1 MEILEN
7 IFSTDNEIVEQLK
20 GYAKKPNYEKIF
32 FEHLGPELKKI
43 FNNKKDKVFTNHFLE
58 ASQYEYGFLGT
69 KIDLQKA
76 FSLYK
81 KYADNNDYFCMYK
94 MHVIYL
100 CEYEK
105 FNVPLDRTLEKI
117 YILKCLAYLPN
128 YIYDWNVKLFDCI
141 DVAYEIAEIL
151 DLEDGD
157 LEKHPLFLDLLYYK
171 REKYNLSENDVN
183 LMKGVFSC
191 YFYKEGTDS
200 HLIAFSMLNSLIKSN
215 EKDYAYYS
223 AKNKVIFFNTY
234 LKLENAVSDE
244 EAEAFY
250 KEVENQKLYD
260 FYGDYGNYLID
271 KKNRANLKII
281 EILTEAAKNG
291 NLFCGFR
298 AYQCLLDYND
308 YEEIMS
314 NYDKAEILLEYLL
327 DEIVFENLTF
337 VQFILLSGFFIK
349 FSNFA
354 DKIISKYLIY
364 LKEINNYANS
374 ILERKKND
382 KEELTEEEYFLYIIK
397 GYLYYFGFPGM
408 EEQNLQKALEFLDK
422 GTKLT
427 KKIFIQKNN
436 EFTKYNIKLLM
447 NSKKLI
453 SDDELNKAK
462 KDLIEFYYKNMKLKY
477 EIVDCYVIGED
488 YFKGIVKKEDEFN
501 ALIIY
506 KSAVNIF
513 CKGIVDCM
521 IKDKIKKFLKEHDHK
536 IENKLKDE
544 ICCICYDKKISK
556 IFIREAC
563 AVKLEKD
570 SKCPV
575 CRTEILTII

>member
-81 KYADNNDYFCMYK
+81 KYADINDYFCMYK
-94 MHVIYL
+94 MHIIYL

-105 FNVPLDRTLEKI
+105 FNVSLDRTLEKI

-128 YIYDWNVKLFDCI
+128 YVYDWNIKLFDSI

-151 DLEDGD
+151 DLEDND

-215 EKDYAYYS
+215 EKDYAYYN

-234 LKLENAVSDE
+234 LKLENAISDE
-244 EAEAFY
+244 ETEAFY

-314 NYDKAEILLEYLL
+314 NYDKAEIL
-327 DEIVFENLTF
+327 
-337 VQFILLSGFFIK
+337 
-349 FSNFA
+349 
-354 DKIISKYLIY
+354 
-364 LKEINNYANS
+364 
-374 ILERKKND
+374 
-382 KEELTEEEYFLYIIK
+382 
-397 GYLYYFGFPGM
+397 
-408 EEQNLQKALEFLDK
+408 
-422 GTKLT
+422 
-427 KKIFIQKNN
+427 
-436 EFTKYNIKLLM
+436 
-447 NSKKLI
+447 
-453 SDDELNKAK
+453 
-462 KDLIEFYYKNMKLKY
+462 
-477 EIVDCYVIGED
+477 
-488 YFKGIVKKEDEFN
+488 
-501 ALIIY
+501 
-506 KSAVNIF
+506 
-513 CKGIVDCM
+513 
-521 IKDKIKKFLKEHDHK
+521 
-536 IENKLKDE
+536 
-544 ICCICYDKKISK
+544 
-556 IFIREAC
+556 
-563 AVKLEKD
+563 
-570 SKCPV
+570 
-575 CRTEILTII
+575 